1 MQRSGVRPSV
11 CLSRRST
18 AAAVAGGF
26 AAERSVDRAKSA
38 GHRCCCYCT
47 KKSVF
52 YRWRCE
58 RAMRTV
64 QVAPKSGPRPQIR
77 CFRLSGTQ
85 FLPVGSVESNAVVVY
100 ISQLAS
106 TAAVYRLQNRQLTFA
121 TYGAP
126 ALIDIN

>member
-38 GHRCCCYCT
+38 GHRCCCCCT
-47 KKSVF
+47 KKAFFTDGGVSAQ
-52 YRWRCE
+52 C
-58 RAMRTV
+58 V

-85 FLPVGSVESNAVVVY
+85 FMPVGSVESNAVVVY

>member
-1 MQRSGVRPSV
+1 LLLSG
-11 CLSRRST
+11 LSTEQNPPAT
-18 AAAVAGGF
+18 AAAAARKKAFFTDGG
-26 AAERSVDRAKSA
+26 VSA
-38 GHRCCCYCT
+38 QC
-47 KKSVF
+47 
-52 YRWRCE
+52 
-58 RAMRTV
+58 V

-85 FLPVGSVESNAVVVY
+85 FLPVGSVETNAVVVY